1 MWQSEISHWHRG
13 PQWRRESAWK
23 NLLLWR
29 TCMIQQIEEIG
40 QCYRSG
46 SIQADGTAV
55 YADVDAEELR
65 RMRAVIRIR
74 WFVAVK
80 VIYFSISMKVSRL
93 QILLKYLKV
102 NPDYLSHLFKEQEH
116 ITIKRYILQEKSAEA
131 GICYSIRI
139 TVFRKS
145 VSIWASAL
153 RAISVR
159 CFRRSQG
166 RHRGIIRGS
175 LPIGRNG
182 RFSKIKLR
190 IMAKQL
196 RNLIYLS
203 CFFRL

>member
-1 MWQSEISHWHRG
+1 MEKSFTMADS
-13 PQWRRESAWK
+13 
-23 NLLLWR
+23 
-29 TCMIQQIEEIG
+29 MIQQIEEIDNVIEVEAFKRMA
-40 QCYRSG
+40 QRM
-46 SIQADGTAV
+46 
-55 YADVDAEELR
+55 YADVVAEELQVNEGGYKNPLI
-65 RMRAVIRIR
+65 A
-74 WFVAVK
+74 AVK
-80 VIYFSISMKVSRL
+80 DYIFQHFHDSI
-93 QILLKYLKV
+93 QITDIAKYLKV
-102 NPDYLSHLFKEQEH
+102 NADYLSHLFKEQEH

-139 TVFRKS
+139 TVFRKL

-190 IMAKQL
+190 IMQ
-196 RNLIYLS
+196 NS
-203 CFFRL
+203 

>member
-1 MWQSEISHWHRG
+1 M
-13 PQWRRESAWK
+13 
-23 NLLLWR
+23 
-29 TCMIQQIEEIG
+29 
-40 QCYRSG
+40 
-46 SIQADGTAV
+46 
-55 YADVDAEELR
+55 YADVVAEELQ
-65 RMRAVIRIR
+65 ANEGGYKNPLIA
-74 WFVAVK
+74 AVK
-80 VIYFSISMKVSRL
+80 DYIFQHFHDSI
-93 QILLKYLKV
+93 QITDIAKYLKV

-116 ITIKRYILQEKSAEA
+116 ITIKRYNFAGKNPPSQ

-203 CFFRL
+203 CFFVYSY